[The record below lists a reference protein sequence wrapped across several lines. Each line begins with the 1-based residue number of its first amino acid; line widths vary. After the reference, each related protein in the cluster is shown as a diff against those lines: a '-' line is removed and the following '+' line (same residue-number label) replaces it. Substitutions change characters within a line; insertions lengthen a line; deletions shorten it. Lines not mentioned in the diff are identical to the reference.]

1 MQPLRMSMPIT
12 CGGRRDYLFHILY
25 GGNAGMIRSFIEQSV
40 IDLAR
45 EYPTGGVREA
55 LHLLRPRDDDSLNR
69 LRARFFLL
77 LAEDEAMR
85 RRLCAPAPGVG
96 VVPFCEHRA
105 RFFYDELCDELI
117 PAFVQ
122 RQAMRLDE
130 LVDRLRE
137 AYLHS

>member
-1 MQPLRMSMPIT
+1 
-12 CGGRRDYLFHILY
+12 
-25 GGNAGMIRSFIEQSV
+25 MIRSFIEQSV

-45 EYPTGGVREA
+45 EYPTSGVREA
-55 LHLLRPRDDDSLNR
+55 LHLLRPREDDSLNR

-96 VVPFCEHRA
+96 VVPFCEHRS